1 MDLIFLIEL
10 LLFAGVLFILVKTLL
25 ESIKVVFYVLLVM
38 LLLVFFFGISYTEM
52 IKWIEQVLLWVL

>member
-38 LLLVFFFGISYTEM
+38 LLLVFFFGVSYTEM

>member
-1 MDLIFLIEL
+1 MDLVFIVEL
-10 LLFAGVLFILVKTLL
+10 LLFAGVLFILAKTLL